1 MRQVRPTFGTSGAS
15 PCAPSAS
22 SFWSSASRACHGMG
36 KVVAVPLA
44 PTRCWCICTVVWKGF
59 PNFTSME
66 KQTMEVIHT
75 LQHIISMTVISST

>member
-1 MRQVRPTFGTSGAS
+1 ME
-15 PCAPSAS
+15 
-22 SFWSSASRACHGMG
+22 

-44 PTRCWCICTVVWKGF
+44 PTRCRCMCTVVWKRF

-66 KQTMEVIHT
+66 KQIMEVMHT